1 MNKPIAVLAGTPVD
15 TQMGIA
21 FLKQAGRTGVA
32 FPISSDPVT
41 QTQFQISS
49 PSEKHAFVGGLLD
62 RAKAQNCD
70 SAFVYCNSLSSSVNF
85 PALAKEKR
93 LRIVTPLDVYR
104 EAAGRYTRLGVIAAN
119 AQGLAGIER
128 TLMQANPKL
137 HLYGACC
144 LDAVL
149 AVEDK
154 EPPEEIVERLHLTAL
169 VGWFTV
175 CGCQALV
182 LGCTHFPYFKLALK
196 KKTSLSLIDP
206 ADRMVE
212 LLAQ

>member
-15 TQMGIA
+15 TQMGMA
-21 FLKQAGRTGVA
+21 VLKQAGRTGIA

-85 PALAKEKR
+85 
-93 LRIVTPLDVYR
+93 VTPLDVYR

-128 TLMQANPKL
+128 TLMQANSKL